1 MSLKS
6 VLYVIDNLK
15 YFFSMIDE
23 NSLNTFRSYNYTV
36 LRTGAD
42 GLAAVKQGERHH
54 KYDLRVSVV
63 WDVSL

>member
-1 MSLKS
+1 MLLK
-6 VLYVIDNLK
+6 LILHVIDIK
-15 YFFSMIDE
+15 VFFSTIDE

-63 WDVSL
+63 